1 MKIDL
6 KKYMNERD
14 QLRAQKKDP
23 GPIVTLS
30 RAYGCEANDIT
41 VKLLHHINKHLESKS
56 ASAKLWKYINKEII
70 NDASAALKLPAER
83 IEQRVVQHHEH
94 TGTMGQMFASLG
106 GKWGLSDKEII
117 KKVNEVI
124 QTYAHDGKVIIVGR
138 GGAMLTRC
146 IPRSIHIRLFA
157 PFEWRA
163 AYIADKYRLSQMEAE
178 TRVIENDQQRRLWTE
193 HLSGKPFDEYLFDV
207 LLNRKTMN
215 TEEIVDIIFNMMIK
229 RNLI

>member
-41 VKLLHHINKHLESKS
+41 VKLLHHINKHLQGKS

-70 NDASAALKLPAER
+70 NDAAVALKLPAER

-94 TGTMGQMFASLG
+94 SGAMDQMFSSLG
-106 GKWGLSDKEII
+106 GKWGLTDKTII
-117 KKVNEVI
+117 KKVNEII
-124 QTYAHDGKVIIVGR
+124 QTYAHQGKVIIVGR
-138 GGAMLTRC
+138 GGAMLTRS
-146 IPRSIHIRLFA
+146 IPRSIHVRLLA
-157 PFEWRA
+157 PFDWRVTF
-163 AYIADKYRLSQMEAE
+163 IADKYQLSQMEAE
-178 TRVIENDQQRRLWTE
+178 ARVKENDQQRRLWTE

-207 LLNRKTMN
+207 HLNRKTMS
-215 TEEIVDIIFNMMIK
+215 TDEMADIIFNMMIK